1 MDRERRHKFRGQAF
15 LEKAETIS
23 GKADHLVCYA
33 SYLESPDKMQ
43 EHLSSVKQDLL
54 DFILFRFNR
63 CIIELDSEVGETH
76 FLSRPGIFDLFRQF
90 LIEDLQLRRGN
101 CGPNIEIAVPPE
113 GIITRRRTYCRVEYV
128 W

>member
-1 MDRERRHKFRGQAF
+1 M
-15 LEKAETIS
+15 KAETLS
-23 GKADHLVCYA
+23 CEVDHLVCYA

-43 EHLSSVKQDLL
+43 EYLANAKQDLL
-54 DFILFRFNR
+54 DILIFRFNR
-63 CIIELDSEVGETH
+63 CMVGLNSELGETH
-76 FLSRPGIFDLFRQF
+76 FLNRPGIFDLFRQF

-101 CGPNIEIAVPPE
+101 CGPSIEIAVPPE